1 MLELSMIYNMM
12 GILFVGNNREM
23 YMWTRIHKDL
33 GEQEL
38 NIDYF
43 RIYNRH

>member
-1 MLELSMIYNMM
+1 MQELRMIYNMM

-23 YMWTRIHKDL
+23 WMWARIHKDL